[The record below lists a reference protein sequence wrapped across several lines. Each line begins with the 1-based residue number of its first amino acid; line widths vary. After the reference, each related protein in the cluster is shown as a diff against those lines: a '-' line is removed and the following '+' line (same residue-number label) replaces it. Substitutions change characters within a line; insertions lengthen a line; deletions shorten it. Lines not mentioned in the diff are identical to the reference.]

1 MSGKPQPEFD
11 VEPAVPCVEP
21 AQQDTIV
28 IQVEPTKIEVLD
40 DYSVIVV
47 TR

>member
-11 VEPAVPCVEP
+11 VEPAAPCVEP

-28 IQVEPTKIEVLD
+28 IRVEPDRIEVLAD
-40 DYSVIVV
+40 DNTIVV
-47 TR
+47 Q